1 MSDETS
7 APHPR
12 ESRSGRLTAG
22 ADHDVFA
29 LLLDGATELG
39 DVVHADPGSGIIQV
53 VLGDGPATSALLIEI
68 R

>member
-1 MSDETS
+1 
-7 APHPR
+7 
-12 ESRSGRLTAG
+12 
-22 ADHDVFA
+22 VFA